1 MLTVIYVIGASAVG
15 FLVGIIVEVAIDAE
29 QIRTLNAK
37 ISKLE
42 MENQALIDGKTEVI
56 EIVDN
61 RKQDGNVYHDY
72 FNPF

>member
-29 QIRTLNAK
+29 QIRTFNAK

-61 RKQDGNVYHDY
+61 RKQDDNVYHDY
-72 FNPF
+72 FKPF

>member
-42 MENQALIDGKTEVI
+42 MENQALIDGKVEVI

-61 RKQDGNVYHDY
+61 RKQDGNVYHYY
-72 FNPF
+72 FKPF

>member
-42 MENQALIDGKTEVI
+42 MENQSLIDGKTEVI

>member
-42 MENQALIDGKTEVI
+42 TENQALIDGKTEVI

-61 RKQDGNVYHDY
+61 RKQDDNVYHDY
-72 FNPF
+72 FRPF

>member
-29 QIRTLNAK
+29 QIRTFNAK

-61 RKQDGNVYHDY
+61 RKKDDNVYHDY
-72 FNPF
+72 FKPF

>member
-42 MENQALIDGKTEVI
+42 MENQALIDGKVEVI

-61 RKQDGNVYHDY
+61 RKQDGNVYH
-72 FNPF
+72 

>member
-72 FNPF
+72 FKPF